1 MQPETAR
8 SLFGYAD
15 GKPSACPEQ
24 ERATNE
30 QDALTRV
37 GDASA
42 DCSSSLDEYIEDCG
56 TEKTLC
62 PSQHT
67 VTFHDV
73 NTGLFHLFRVA
84 CKRWTCDYC
93 GSCKRA
99 KLQAEIK
106 AARPNRF
113 LTLTTCGGANETPRQ
128 IFDWTRR
135 QLSELTKQYRRE
147 GRPIEYL
154 RVLEATKLGFPHYH
168 LLVRSEY
175 LEQKELSHRW
185 AHLTRAFIV
194 DIRSLTRDENAAR
207 YVMKYLTKQGSVP
220 FTNRRLSWTRNFFP
234 KTPPKP
240 KSELCPIGVQRHK
253 MTLEQLEYYEFPNA
267 TFEKVN
273 KWHWIQRPNVSPDV
287 GRDDSF

>member
-253 MTLEQLEYYEFPNA
+253 MTLEQLQYYEFPNA
-267 TFEKVN
+267 IFEKVN
-273 KWHWIQRPNVSPDV
+273 AWHWIQRPNVSTDV